1 MQKQFEG
8 QVTII
13 GVAGRDE
20 PSAMAAFV
28 EDLAVGN
35 FSHVADEDLQIWMQ
49 YDIRS
54 QPSYVFIDNDGSF
67 ETVIGAMGESGLS
80 YKIAELLA
88 A

>member
-1 MQKQFEG
+1 VQKQFEG

>member
-1 MQKQFEG
+1 VQKQFEG

-80 YKIAELLA
+80 SKIAELLA

>member
-28 EDLAVGN
+28 DDLAVGA
-35 FSHVADEDLQIWMQ
+35 FPHIADEDLQIWMQ

-54 QPSYVFIDNDGSF
+54 QPSFVFIDGDGSF

-80 YKIAELLA
+80 SKITDLLA